1 MSDTRA
7 RAAGRGVSMD
17 LIRGTPDPLDPPP
30 DVTPPDEQE
39 RAKWAQERELLLE
52 MLAHQQRVAQAG
64 LITAGLAHDVQNQLT
79 IIGGLAALSQAG
91 HAGYAPEDVLPRIL
105 ERTHHL
111 ADMTQAFMSFVR
123 RRRASPRATFSVAD
137 AVQRADRLV
146 RPLARQ
152 AGVRFETC
160 VHGDGRMRAEMQL
173 LVQAVINLAS
183 NAIQAVEEA
192 HGVVQVH
199 LTNTSAERCQI
210 EVADNGPGI
219 PESLRGRLFRPFV
232 TKRADG
238 HGHGLGLFVV
248 RQAVLRVGGL
258 IRVRTSPRG
267 TTFRIELPVTAAD
280 DAVLTSVAQAAR
292 ATDQG
297 D

>member
-1 MSDTRA
+1 
-7 RAAGRGVSMD
+7 MD

-30 DVTPPDEQE
+30 EGATPTENE
-39 RAKWAQERELLLE
+39 RAKWAQEREMLLE

-123 RRRASPRATFSVAD
+123 RRRAAPRATFSVAD

-160 VHGDGRMRAEMQL
+160 VHGDGRMRAEAQL
-173 LVQAVINLAS
+173 LVQAIINLSS

-199 LTNTSAERCQI
+199 LTNPCAERCLI
-210 EVADNGPGI
+210 EVADNGRGI
-219 PESLRGRLFRPFV
+219 PEALRGRLFRPFV
-232 TKRADG
+232 SKRADG

-248 RQAVLRVGGL
+248 RQAVLRLGGT
-258 IRVRTSPRG
+258 IRVRTSPQG
-267 TTFRIELPVTAAD
+267 TTFRIELPAKEAAS
-280 DAVLTSVAQAAR
+280 AEFASASLSRET
-292 ATDQG
+292 TLG
-297 D
+297 GE